1 MKKLLL
7 ILATAAISYG
17 SFAAGTRTERLL
29 AEMKNPK
36 SKYVFVAAHRGD
48 WRNWPENSLEA
59 VQSAID
65 MGVDIVEIDVA
76 MTRDSVLIVMHD
88 RRVNRTTKAKGLV
101 SDFDYAEL
109 SKYRL
114 KSGHGVTTACK
125 IPTLEEMLLLCRDKA
140 IVNID
145 SNGWPY
151 FDRIYEL
158 LERTGTL
165 DQVIIK
171 CGADVD
177 RARKV
182 IKGRKV
188 MFMPIICPNSERSVA
203 TLKRYLAEYPCIA
216 YEVCMY
222 KTVGQSETDCIRDII
237 AHGSHVW
244 TDTLWDSV
252 SGGYSDDAA
261 VKDPDKI
268 YGKHLEL
275 GATMIQTDRPATL
288 ISYLKSKGRRKL
300 KK

>member
-7 ILATAAISYG
+7 LIATLSACVSLE
-17 SFAAGTRTERLL
+17 AGNRAERLI

-59 VQSAID
+59 IQSAID

-88 RRVNRTTKAKGLV
+88 RRTDRTTKAKGLV
-101 SDFDYAEL
+101 SDIDYAEL

-114 KSGHGVTTACK
+114 RSGHGVTTTCK
-125 IPTLEEMLLLCRDKA
+125 IPTLEEMLLLCKGQV

-158 LERTGTL
+158 LERTETL

-171 CGADVD
+171 CGADVNG
-177 RARKV
+177 ARKV
-182 IKGRKV
+182 IKDRKV
-188 MFMPIICPNSERSVA
+188 LFMPIICPNSERSVA

-222 KTVGQSETDCIRDII
+222 KTIGQSEVDCIRDII

-261 VKDPDKI
+261 VKNPDGI

-288 ISYLKSKGRRKL
+288 IPYLEAKGRHKL
-300 KK
+300 RR